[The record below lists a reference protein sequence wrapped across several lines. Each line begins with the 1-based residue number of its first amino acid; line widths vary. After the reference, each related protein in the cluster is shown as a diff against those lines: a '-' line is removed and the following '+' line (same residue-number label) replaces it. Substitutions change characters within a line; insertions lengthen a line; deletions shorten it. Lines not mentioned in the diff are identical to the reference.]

1 MVQHGVYNQGM
12 DDISP
17 QLVQH
22 GVCNQGMVD
31 MQLQFVQH
39 GVCNQGMDDIPP
51 QNPRGAAAGG
61 YLDGNVG
68 AFSSPPSSY
77 YNYNNIQ
84 RSVSSHSLPMR
95 LQPGDVS
102 LGGRGFYSPSSPSA
116 HQLTTT
122 LPPLSSSPSSSS
134 GELFEFTS
142 PCPVRRVFSTGDLQG
157 MNGSSPPRPVP
168 SADGCGHEGGGTFS
182 QKVARYSAV
191 ERKERIERY
200 RVKRHQRNFNKKIT

>member
-1 MVQHGVYNQGM
+1 LSYRKEYL
-12 DDISP
+12 DILPNTKYLDKSELATWLIVPRLFPRPKAMFRRSSP
-17 QLVQH
+17 SPSYSDALMHNHAASFSAPLPVT
-22 GVCNQGMVD
+22 VPV
-31 MQLQFVQH
+31 
-39 GVCNQGMDDIPP
+39 PA

-142 PCPVRRVFSTGDLQG
+142 PCPVRRVFSTGDLQVL
-157 MNGSSPPRPVP
+157 RRVHR
-168 SADGCGHEGGGTFS
+168 AS
-182 QKVARYSAV
+182 QQFRAASDTP
-191 ERKERIERY
+191 I
-200 RVKRHQRNFNKKIT
+200 HGNK

>member
-1 MVQHGVYNQGM
+1 MFRRS
-12 DDISP
+12 SP
-17 QLVQH
+17 SPSYSDALMHNHAASFSAPLPVT
-22 GVCNQGMVD
+22 VTVP
-31 MQLQFVQH
+31 V
-39 GVCNQGMDDIPP
+39 PA

-142 PCPVRRVFSTGDLQG
+142 PCPVRRVFSTGDLQVL
-157 MNGSSPPRPVP
+157 RRVHR
-168 SADGCGHEGGGTFS
+168 AS
-182 QKVARYSAV
+182 QPFRAASDTP
-191 ERKERIERY
+191 I
-200 RVKRHQRNFNKKIT
+200 HGNK